1 MKCFKPFIS
10 LGMAAAVLLLFPG
23 LPKRAFAVEKT
34 WSTPVSEQYRRALEV
49 DPENPVIRY
58 CRGVALLHEDR
69 TEEAVSEL
77 RRVYSFFSDSIE
89 MNYNLGIGLTGSGDA
104 VSARLYLEQAE
115 ALGALRRPQI
125 YPLSSAYYNIGLVYL
140 ENGQVLDALPLFRKV
155 LELAP
160 GRTDIYRLLGE
171 IYRLESGNDKAVQ
184 AFRAYL
190 RHYPADDEVR
200 EQLFAIHFD
209 RALDDLEQDRL
220 DAARL
225 GFEKAL
231 EISPASPLASYH
243 LGSIAYQQGK
253 WTETVRKLAPY
264 YADYPDDLL
273 RAARPLLLNSSIAL
287 QQGGHSDQAGEALKA
302 LVRRHPEN
310 IRILYL
316 AGNIHLDLREF
327 PQAQKYYEQILEL
340 EPGHNGAEINLG
352 AARRGAVEEL
362 VSQGQNSV
370 RREEYTEA
378 AQSFRRALVL
388 DPNDPIARNCFEGIE
403 PEIEKAFRKHLGYAE
418 DALNEE
424 LFREAMLGATRA
436 GELRPEAADARRL
449 AAKIRSS
456 IRQASERRLRKARN
470 ALDRGELVAA
480 EKGFTAILSLDPQD
494 PDLLRD
500 LKAVK
505 AARSK
510 RASSL
515 AAEGRAFLA
524 EGQLEK
530 AKKAFDSSLA
540 LQSDH
545 PKALSGQYQ
554 LEALI
559 SSMFDEKV
567 KWARRAM
574 NKGRFDVAE
583 SYYSKALELKDD
595 ATVRSEKADVAHR
608 KHRRLEGLLASAR
621 EALAAGDCWRARNLV
636 GKALEMAPE
645 NAAARELSSVVSE
658 TAVREVKGFLIS
670 AAAAAK
676 AGEPGRALSYYR
688 KVLELE
694 PTNALALDGV
704 KSGRAAMAT
713 ELDLLA
719 SRASDALA
727 EGHLDK
733 AKTLVRRALDMDPH
747 SESVLNVSR
756 RIATFGEKVRE
767 TDPAND
773 RVHRNSEKTPPGHEQ
788 VSERQNG

>member
-23 LPKRAFAVEKT
+23 LPKRALAVEKT
-34 WSTPVSEQYRRALEV
+34 LPIPASEQYRKALEV
-49 DPENPVIRY
+49 DPGNPVIRY
-58 CRGVALLHEDR
+58 CRGVALLHDDR
-69 TEEAVSEL
+69 PEEAVSEF

-89 MNYNLGIGLTGSGDA
+89 MNYNLGIGLTGTGDA
-104 VSARLYLEQAE
+104 GNARLFLEQAE
-115 ALGALRRPQI
+115 ALGALRQPQI

-140 ENGQVLDALPLFRKV
+140 ENGQVRNALPLFKRV

-160 GRTDIYRLLGE
+160 ARTDIYRLLGE
-171 IYRLESGNDKAVQ
+171 IYRREAGNEKAVE

-200 EQLFAIHFD
+200 EQLFAIYFD
-209 RALDDLEQDRL
+209 NALDALEQDRL
-220 DAARL
+220 DAARF

-231 EISPASPLASYH
+231 GTSPASPLASYY

-253 WTETVRKLAPY
+253 WTETVRRLAPY

-273 RAARPLLLNSSIAL
+273 RSARPLLLNSSIAL
-287 QQGGHSDQAGEALKA
+287 QQGGHSDQAGEAVKA
-302 LVRRHPEN
+302 LVRRHPKK

-316 AGNIHLDLREF
+316 AGNIHLDLREY
-327 PQAQKYYEQILEL
+327 PQAQKYYEQLLKL
-340 EPGHNGAEINLG
+340 EPDHKGAETSLG
-352 AARRGAVEEL
+352 AARSGAVEEL
-362 VSQGQNSV
+362 VSQGQNAV

-388 DPNDPIARNCFEGIE
+388 DPNDPIARNCLEAIE
-403 PEIEKAFRKHLGYAE
+403 PEIEKAFKAHLVQAE
-418 DALNEE
+418 DALSQG

-436 GELRPEAADARRL
+436 GELRPESMEARRL
-449 AAKIRSS
+449 ATKIRSS
-456 IRQASERRLRKARN
+456 IRQANDQRLRKARN
-470 ALDRGELVAA
+470 ALDQGELVSA
-480 EKGFTAILSLDPQD
+480 EKGFTAILSLDPRN

-500 LKAVK
+500 LDAVK

-515 AAEGRAFLA
+515 AEEGRAFLA
-524 EGQLEK
+524 EGQLDK
-530 AKKAFDSSLA
+530 ARKAFDSSLA
-540 LQSDH
+540 LQSDQ

-574 NKGRFDVAE
+574 NKGRLDRAE
-583 SYYSKALELKDD
+583 SYYSNALQLRDD
-595 ATVRSEKADVAHR
+595 ATVRSEKEGVAHR

-621 EALAAGDCWRARNLV
+621 EALAAGNCWRAKSLV
-636 GKALEMAPE
+636 GKALDMAPE
-645 NAAARELSSVVSE
+645 NAAARELSSMVSE
-658 TAVREVKGFLIS
+658 TAAREVKSSLMS

-688 KVLELE
+688 KLLEFE
-694 PTNALALDGV
+694 PTNALALTGV
-704 KSGRAAMAT
+704 KSGRAAMAA
-713 ELDLLA
+713 ELDLLT
-719 SRASDALA
+719 SRASDALS

-733 AKTLVRRALDMDPH
+733 AKTLIGRALDMDPYCV
-747 SESVLNVSR
+747 SALNVSK
-756 RIATFGEKVRE
+756 RISVFREKVRE
-767 TDPAND
+767 ADPAHD
-773 RVHRNSEKTPPGHEQ
+773 RVFRNMERTRPRNEQ